1 MNYASRWE
9 SGAVAMK
16 SIGKGFEHACC
27 VGGAGIA
34 MVLLSATPSL
44 AISCVAPAPLIG
56 VTGPYGILAAG
67 IGYGGYLLYKR
78 LKHRD

>member
-1 MNYASRWE
+1 MKPMGKAFERVCCA
-9 SGAVAMK
+9 GA
-16 SIGKGFEHACC
+16 
-27 VGGAGIA
+27 AGCA

-44 AISCVAPAPLIG
+44 AVACVAPAPLIG

-78 LKHRD
+78 LKNRD